1 MSQTQTSQFHQP
13 PTNNTP
19 KDLAQSSEASDAQ
32 DRHLLLVD
40 DDKGRRVFQLDA
52 EVYSIGRDPSC
63 HIRLFSMFVSRQH
76 ATLRRMTLDD
86 GSFRYQIVDGNL
98 QGQRSTNKISIN
110 GRPISTYELKDGDR
124 VMFGGNAGVK
134 AEYYRQKED
143 NKSGPLD
150 PYDVTLIDPSTL
162 ANDED
167 ELKQGSSMAREE
179 DKTSDPILAN
189 DEDELKQ
196 GNSTARK
203 KDKNPN
209 PRNV

>member
-1 MSQTQTSQFHQP
+1 MSQTETSRFHKP
-13 PTNNTP
+13 ANNSTP
-19 KDLAQSSEASDAQ
+19 KDLHQSSEASDAQ
-32 DRHLLLVD
+32 ERHLLLVD

-63 HIRLFSMFVSRQH
+63 PIRLFSMFVSRQH

-110 GRPISTYELKDGDR
+110 GRPISSYELKDGDR

-167 ELKQGSSMAREE
+167 ELKQG
-179 DKTSDPILAN
+179 
-189 DEDELKQ
+189 
-196 GNSTARK
+196 NSTARK